1 MHRRRR
7 IRKAL
12 MPTMADMEVDGS
24 GADGLDHSKPL
35 TESKRDHGPTN
46 IQSLTSQLEKI
57 SIKKLS
63 SDAKKAKKPKYI
75 DTSKLLKFS
84 R

>member
-12 MPTMADMEVDGS
+12 MPTMRDMEVDGS

-35 TESKRDHGPTN
+35 TESKRVHEPTN

-57 SIKKLS
+57 TIKKMAA
-63 SDAKKAKKPKYI
+63 DQKKAKKPKYI
-75 DTSKLLKFS
+75 STEALLRFK